1 MLNYPAYKNEIGL
14 DARKPVCCMPTA
26 KAQTNLR
33 ICAALSAP
41 FYEFSGKSTLA
52 KLATCS
58 FSNLGSPCSQAD

>member
-1 MLNYPAYKNEIGL
+1 MLNYPAYKNEMGL

-58 FSNLGSPCSQAD
+58 FSNLGSLFSQAD